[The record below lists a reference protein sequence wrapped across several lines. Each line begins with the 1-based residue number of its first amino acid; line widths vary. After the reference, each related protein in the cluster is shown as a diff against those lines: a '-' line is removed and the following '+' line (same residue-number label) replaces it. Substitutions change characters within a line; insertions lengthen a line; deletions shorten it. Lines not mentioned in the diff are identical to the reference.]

1 MTAAYALYL
10 VLTALAFAGL
20 DLVRKLLAGHVD
32 SLALVF
38 FMSIGAVPL
47 LAVLLFANGAGPL
60 SLGYLP
66 PALGALTL
74 NFLGNLAFIYSVK
87 LSPLSRTI
95 PLLSLTPA
103 FTLLSGMA
111 LLGEIPDRRQVLGIV
126 LVVVG
131 AMALNARDSFKGVV
145 RGLLEE
151 KGALLMV
158 AVALMWSVSG
168 PLDKK
173 AIEHASVYFH
183 ATAMSFG
190 VSLGALLVLLWQGRL
205 SKLRG
210 GRREAPLLLAS
221 MLFVTLALT
230 FQLLAIRGI
239 LVSLVEAFKRAVGSL
254 LAVAF
259 GRIVFREAVSSR
271 EWMAV
276 SIMIV
281 GVFLILP

>member
-1 MTAAYALYL
+1 VTAVYAVYL
-10 VLTALAFAGL
+10 VLTALGFAGL
-20 DLVRKLLAGHVD
+20 DLVRKLLAGRVD
-32 SLALVF
+32 SLVLVF
-38 FMSIGAVPL
+38 FMSLGAVPL
-47 LAVLLFANGAGPL
+47 LAVLLVANGAGPL
-60 SLGYLP
+60 SIRYLP

-103 FTLLSGMA
+103 FTLLSAMV
-111 LLGEIPDRRQVLGIV
+111 LLGELPGRRQVLGIV

-131 AMALNARDSFKGVV
+131 AMALNARDSLKGVV

-190 VSLGALLVLLWQGRL
+190 VSMGALLVLLWQRRL
-205 SKLRG
+205 SELG
-210 GRREAPLLLAS
+210 GARREAPLLLAS
-221 MLFVTLALT
+221 MIFVTLALT

-239 LVSLVEAFKRAVGSL
+239 LVSLVEAFKRALGSL
-254 LAVAF
+254 LAVVF

-271 EWMAV
+271 EWIAV
-276 SIMIV
+276 SIMIL

>member
-1 MTAAYALYL
+1 VTAAYALYL

-20 DLVRKLLAGHVD
+20 DLVRKLLAGRVD

-38 FMSIGAVPL
+38 FMSIGAAPL
-47 LAVLLFANGAGPL
+47 LAVLLFAHGAGPL

-103 FTLLSGMA
+103 FTLLSGMV
-111 LLGEIPDRRQVLGIV
+111 LLGEFPDRRQVLGIV
-126 LVVVG
+126 LVVIG
-131 AMALNARDSFKGVV
+131 AMALNARDSFKGSV

-168 PLDKK
+168 PLDKR

-205 SKLRG
+205 TVLRG
-210 GRREAPLLLAS
+210 ASREAWLLLAS

-271 EWMAV
+271 EWIAV
-276 SIMIV
+276 SIMVV

>member
-1 MTAAYALYL
+1 VTSAYALYL
-10 VLTALAFAGL
+10 VLSAVAFAGL
-20 DLVRKLLAGHVD
+20 DLVRKLLAGRVD

-38 FMSIGAVPL
+38 FMSFGAVPL
-47 LAVLLFANGAGPL
+47 LGVLLFANGAGPF
-60 SLGYLP
+60 SRGYLP

-74 NFLGNLAFIYSVK
+74 NFLGNLAFIYSVR

-103 FTLLSGMA
+103 FTVLSAMA
-111 LLGEIPDRRQVLGIV
+111 LLGELPDPRQAVGIV
-126 LVVVG
+126 LVVAG
-131 AMALNARDSFKGVV
+131 AMALNARGSLQGVLP
-145 RGLLEE
+145 GLFEE

-158 AVALMWSVSG
+158 AVALLWSVSG
-168 PLDKK
+168 PLDKR

-183 ATAMSFG
+183 ATAMAFG

-205 SKLRG
+205 FELRG
-210 GRREAPLLLAS
+210 AGRQAPLLLAS

-230 FQLLAIRGI
+230 FQLLAIRDF
-239 LVSLVEAFKRAVGSL
+239 LVSLVETFKRAVGSL

-259 GRIVFREAVSSR
+259 GRIVFREKVSSR
-271 EWMAV
+271 EWIAV
-276 SIMIV
+276 SIMVV